1 MRNKQVILQAII
13 IGLTSAVT
21 VFLLNGGK
29 AGWLDIVGTIV
40 GCWLGIFI
48 VVRMQKKQA

>member
-1 MRNKQVILQAII
+1 MGTKRVMLQAAI

-48 VVRMQKKQA
+48 IVRMQKKQS

>member
-1 MRNKQVILQAII
+1 MRNKQVNLQAII
-13 IGLTSAVT
+13 IGLTTAVT

-29 AGWLDIVGTIV
+29 AGWFDIVGTIL

-48 VVRMQKKQA
+48 VVRMQKKQS